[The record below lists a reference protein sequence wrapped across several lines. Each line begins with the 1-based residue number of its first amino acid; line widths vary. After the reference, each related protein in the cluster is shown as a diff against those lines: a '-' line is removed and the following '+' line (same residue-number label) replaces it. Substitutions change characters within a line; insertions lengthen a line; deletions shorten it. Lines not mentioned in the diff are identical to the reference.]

1 MGVDGM
7 HVCISLGLAMD
18 IWTSVLTGLDLN
30 EKITNFLSMV
40 GERLTREEWLWRYP
54 RATEEIA

>member
-1 MGVDGM
+1 
-7 HVCISLGLAMD
+7 MD